1 MKNMKIPLA
10 RPDITNLER
19 RAVWEVLKTP
29 YLALGPKMEEFEDR
43 IAKYVGMKY
52 ALAVNSGTAA
62 LHLIV
67 KSLDISR
74 GDEVITTPFSFIA
87 SSNCI
92 LYEGTKPVFV
102 DIKSD
107 TLDINP
113 ELIERSITSQTQAI
127 LAVDIF
133 GHPADWDKISKIA
146 KKYNL
151 YLIEDS
157 AESFGSEY
165 KGRKCGTFGEAAV
178 FSFYPN
184 KQITTGEGGVV
195 ITNNK
200 KIADICESLR
210 NQGRGPMKNK
220 GDWLRH
226 PRLGYNYRISDI
238 NCALGLAQLSR
249 IKEILTKREKVADLY
264 NQKLKSIPE
273 IEIPYVAPNV
283 KMSWFVY
290 VIRLSEKY
298 SQQDR
303 DKIIEKMAKK
313 GIQCGT
319 YFQPIHLQPFYRK
332 LYSYKSGDFPICESV
347 AQRTIVL
354 PFHNNLK
361 EREINYVVKN
371 LRGIIS
377 RLSENN
383 S

>member
-1 MKNMKIPLA
+1 
-10 RPDITNLER
+10 
-19 RAVWEVLKTP
+19 
-29 YLALGPKMEEFEDR
+29 
-43 IAKYVGMKY
+43 
-52 ALAVNSGTAA
+52 
-62 LHLIV
+62 
-67 KSLDISR
+67 
-74 GDEVITTPFSFIA
+74 
-87 SSNCI
+87 
-92 LYEGTKPVFV
+92 
-102 DIKSD
+102 
-107 TLDINP
+107 
-113 ELIERSITSQTQAI
+113 
-127 LAVDIF
+127 
-133 GHPADWDKISKIA
+133 
-146 KKYNL
+146 
-151 YLIEDS
+151 
-157 AESFGSEY
+157 
-165 KGRKCGTFGEAAV
+165 
-178 FSFYPN
+178 
-184 KQITTGEGGVV
+184 
-195 ITNNK
+195 
-200 KIADICESLR
+200 
-210 NQGRGPMKNK
+210 MKNK

-347 AQRTIVL
+347 AQRTIAL